1 MESGWLSLWRKRR
14 YSFCIFKGRWWLY
27 RQNAPKSQGDYSF
40 PSSFRNA
47 FWWGKSCFGALH
59 YANSLSLLIEF
70 WEGKKTYTVFYF
82 AYVLIVAVVLIRHRR
97 ATLMPSTLRVYRK
110 LLCVRY
116 FKCTRCSSDAF
127 PYLVACWALVG
138 GLAPQS
144 SWGFSLSV
152 CVSFSKWLSLVC
164 RISQTF

>member
-27 RQNAPKSQGDYSF
+27 RQNAMKSQGDYSF

-70 WEGKKTYTVFYF
+70 WEGKKK
-82 AYVLIVAVVLIRHRR
+82 LHRF
-97 ATLMPSTLRVYRK
+97 
-110 LLCVRY
+110 LLCLCSNCCCSANQTPESNFNAIYLEGVQKVVMCKVFQMRKM
-116 FKCTRCSSDAF
+116 FFRCLS
-127 PYLVACWALVG
+127 PPR
-138 GLAPQS
+138 GLL
-144 SWGFSLSV
+144 SLGWWP
-152 CVSFSKWLSLVC
+152 SFSG
-164 RISQTF
+164 Q